1 MAELVLGLGTSH
13 TPMLSLDPQYW
24 HLMGEADKNNPELV
38 SVPGGELCSYEELLE
53 RADPNIP
60 KHISLEKFEA
70 KHKAI
75 QKAIATL
82 TQTLEE
88 AAPDVAVII
97 SDDQDEL
104 LFEDNMP
111 TYSIFWGDN
120 YPLMPYNREG
130 SDSPIAQALAAGW
143 GDVEKDV
150 PVDSGLGRH
159 IIEYMMEA
167 EVDVAQFRRFRE
179 DYGGSVARLYP
190 SVHGRESSFVK
201 ETPPRP
207 FTMPHGFSFVIK
219 RIMKNNPIPIVPL
232 FQNIY
237 PPNQP
242 TTKRAFNIGR
252 ALRGAIE
259 SWDTGKRVA
268 VIASGGLSHFV
279 VDEELDQMA
288 LKGMQEKDPEQLYN
302 LPRHRLNSAA
312 SEIRNW
318 IVASGATEHLD
329 MEILDYVPVYRSP
342 AGTGGGWAF
351 ARWQ

>member
-1 MAELVLGLGTSH
+1 MAELVLSLGTSH
-13 TPMLSLDPQYW
+13 TPMLSLDPKYW

-38 SVPGGELCSYEELLE
+38 SVPDGELCSYEELLE
-53 RADPNIP
+53 RADPNIA
-60 KHISLEKFEA
+60 KGISLEKFEA

-88 AAPDVAVII
+88 TAPDVAVII
-97 SDDQDEL
+97 TDDQDEI

-111 TYSIFWGDN
+111 TFSIYWGDS
-120 YPLMPYNREG
+120 YPLLPYNQEG
-130 SDSPIAQALAAGW
+130 SDSSMAQAWAAGW

-150 PVDSGLGRH
+150 PVNPSLGRH

-167 EVDVAQFRRFRE
+167 EFDVAQFRHLRE
-179 DYGGSVARLYP
+179 NYGGSVARLYP
-190 SVHGRESSFVK
+190 SVHGGESDFVK

-207 FTMPHGFSFVIK
+207 FTMPHGFSFVVK
-219 RIMKNNPIPIVPL
+219 RIMNNKPISIVPL

-242 TTKRAFNIGR
+242 TTKRAYNIGR

-259 SWDTGKRVA
+259 AWDSDKRVA
-268 VIASGGLSHFV
+268 VIASGGLSHFG

-302 LPRHRLNSAA
+302 LPRHRLNSAS

-318 IVASGATEHLD
+318 VVAAGATEHLD
-329 MEILDYVPVYRSP
+329 MELLDYVPVYRSP

-351 ARWQ
+351 ARWR

>member
-167 EVDVAQFRRFRE
+167 EVDVAPVPPVPRGLWRFSSQTVSFGPRR
-179 DYGGSVARLYP
+179 
-190 SVHGRESSFVK
+190 
-201 ETPPRP
+201 
-207 FTMPHGFSFVIK
+207 
-219 RIMKNNPIPIVPL
+219 
-232 FQNIY
+232 
-237 PPNQP
+237 
-242 TTKRAFNIGR
+242 
-252 ALRGAIE
+252 
-259 SWDTGKRVA
+259 
-268 VIASGGLSHFV
+268 
-279 VDEELDQMA
+279 
-288 LKGMQEKDPEQLYN
+288 
-302 LPRHRLNSAA
+302 
-312 SEIRNW
+312 
-318 IVASGATEHLD
+318 
-329 MEILDYVPVYRSP
+329 
-342 AGTGGGWAF
+342 
-351 ARWQ
+351 